1 MLEEARIECVKLR
14 EDCKN
19 AKAELAKMFENY
31 KTAKEITG
39 AHNIQL
45 PKPPLK
51 ENPSVAKVPS

>member
-1 MLEEARIECVKLR
+1 MEEARVECVKLR
-14 EDCKN
+14 DTVQSTKM
-19 AKAELAKMFENY
+19 ELAKMFENY
-31 KTAKEITG
+31 KTAKEITA